1 MRVTLEARDSLAT
14 ALAKVVG
21 EQLERLTRHE
31 RGARAGRESE
41 PLHQMRVAIRR
52 LRAATRFF
60 EGALPARTRGAL
72 DDELRWLGRAL
83 APVRDLDVQLDRF
96 AADEPHAEHAATHAG
111 DDPEAHAARHAEV
124 LDALRGWLR
133 AQRELARAAMLEAL
147 DGERYP
153 RLVARLR
160 RVAEGHER
168 LLLRARTT
176 AVSRRGADAIEE
188 AHKRV
193 LKQGRRIG
201 APPPA
206 RDLHELRIR
215 AKRLRYVL
223 EFVSDLS
230 GREGRRLVKDLADLQ
245 ELLGEHQDA
254 CVGADVLR
262 RFIESAPP
270 DQASARA
277 AAVASLLA
285 GEHHRAIEARGRFA
299 KEWKRFTAKRARA
312 HLDDVLAHLR
322 ALPAG
327 PFPVEVH

>member
-1 MRVTLEARDSLAT
+1 MHARLDVHDSLAT
-14 ALAKVVG
+14 ALAKIVA

-31 RGARAGRESE
+31 PATRAGRDSE
-41 PLHQMRVAIRR
+41 ALHQMRVAIRR
-52 LRAATRFF
+52 LRAAMRFF

-83 APVRDLDVQLDRF
+83 APVRDLDVQLERF
-96 AADEPHAEHAATHAG
+96 GAEGAHGEADPAHVS
-111 DDPEAHAARHAEV
+111 DDPDAHDARHAAL
-124 LDALRGWLR
+124 LDALREWLGS
-133 AQRELARAAMLEAL
+133 QREAGRVAMLEVL

-153 RLVARLR
+153 RLVARLER
-160 RVAEGHER
+160 IAAGQER
-168 LLLRARTT
+168 LLVRARGT
-176 AVSRRGADAIEE
+176 AVAWRGADAIEK

-193 LKQGRRIG
+193 LKQGRRVG
-201 APPPA
+201 SPARA

-254 CVGADVLR
+254 CVAADVLR
-262 RFIESAPP
+262 RFIESAPAAE
-270 DQASARA
+270 ASARA

-285 GEHHRAIEARGRFA
+285 GEHHRASEARGRFA
-299 KEWKRFTAKRARA
+299 KAWKRFTAKRAEG
-312 HLDDVLAHLR
+312 HLEDVLAQLR
-322 ALPAG
+322 GLPAG

>member
-1 MRVTLEARDSLAT
+1 MGVTLEARDSLAT
-14 ALAKVVG
+14 ALAKIVG
-21 EQLERLTRHE
+21 EQLERLTQHE
-31 RGARAGRESE
+31 PATRAGHEPE

-52 LRAATRFF
+52 LRAAMRFF

-72 DDELRWLGRAL
+72 DDELRRLGRAL
-83 APVRDLDVQLDRF
+83 APVRDLDVQLERF
-96 AADEPHAEHAATHAG
+96 GADEPHAEHAATHAS
-111 DDPEAHAARHAEV
+111 DDPEAHAARHAAMLE
-124 LDALRGWLR
+124 ALRGWLG
-133 AQRELARAAMLEAL
+133 AQREAARAALLDAL

-153 RLVARLR
+153 RLVARLE
-160 RVAEGHER
+160 RVAAGHER
-168 LLLRARTT
+168 LLVRARTT
-176 AVSRRGADAIEE
+176 AVSRRGADAIEKE
-188 AHKRV
+188 HKRV
-193 LKQGRRIG
+193 LKQGSRIG
-201 APPPA
+201 SPPRA

-223 EFVSDLS
+223 EFVGDLS
-230 GREGRRLVKDLADLQ
+230 GREGRQLVKDLADLQ

-270 DQASARA
+270 DQASTRA

-285 GEHHRAIEARGRFA
+285 GEHHRATEARGRFA
-299 KEWKRFTAKRARA
+299 KAWRRFTAKRARA